1 MEIAQSVTVV
11 VIGKPF
17 FPLLLSTYAKLSWC
31 MWIHVI
37 HKILKAQL
45 PGYAAH
51 PEQQRE
57 PFLSLAKLLLTC
69 ICTWSTLSHFLVFFP
84 GCCSPAGVMARLKAS
99 SLKATQYLSAPLWRT
114 AGTPAQRGP
123 GAASMASVGHGKAT
137 ASSSMQER
145 HLTPTETL
153 LTVKGRT
160 YHLIAFS
167 WQVLVF
173 PDSFKAWEHRR
184 KPNSAAFHL
193 GHAPPRF

>member
-11 VIGKPF
+11 VTGKPF

-45 PGYAAH
+45 PTWRLCCTSWAT
-51 PEQQRE
+51 RE

-69 ICTWSTLSHFLVFFP
+69 ICIWSTLSHFLVFFS

-99 SLKATQYLSAPLWRT
+99 SLKATQYLSAPLWRI
-114 AGTPAQRGP
+114 AGTPAQRGR

-145 HLTPTETL
+145 HLTPTEIL
-153 LTVKGRT
+153 PTVKGRT
-160 YHLIAFS
+160 YISLLSAGKS
-167 WQVLVF
+167 WCSQTV
-173 PDSFKAWEHRR
+173 SK
-184 KPNSAAFHL
+184 L
-193 GHAPPRF
+193 GSTGENPTVQLFI